1 MDKIDKILRNE
12 GLQYTTIDYQGE
24 KCYLIDSLKLYLYIR
39 GGKNSEVFREFR
51 AIVPT
56 GYYFIWYTK
65 AQVENLKKIRALKNK
80 KVRKE
85 LSKFQNKKSHIVD
98 KYARK
103 MRENPTEAEDSFS
116 KELDKNGISYRQ
128 QVVIDCKAKKY
139 IADFV
144 VGKTVIEVDGGTHH
158 KPKAVKYDAVRTDR
172 LESLGYSV
180 LRIDNKDVIK
190 KSRKLNELIRKL
202 KN

>member
-12 GLQYTTIDYQGE
+12 GLKYTTIDYQGE

-39 GGKNSEVFREFR
+39 EDKNSEVFRDFR

-56 GYYFIWYTK
+56 GYYFIWFTK
-65 AQVENLKKIRALKNK
+65 AQVEKLNKIRALKDE

-85 LSKFQNKKSHIVD
+85 LSKYQGGKRVVKN
-98 KYARK
+98 YATK
-103 MRENPTEAEDSFS
+103 MRENPTKAEDSFS

-128 QVVIDCKAKKY
+128 QVVIDCKIKKY

-144 VGKTVIEVDGGTHH
+144 VGKTVIEVDGGAHH

-190 KSRKLNELIRKL
+190 KSCKLKELIRKL

>member
-24 KCYLIDSLKLYLYIR
+24 KCYLINSIKLYLYIR
-39 GGKNSEVFREFR
+39 EDKNSEVFRDFR

-65 AQVENLKKIRALKNK
+65 AQVEKLKNIRALKNK

-85 LSKFQNKKSHIVD
+85 LSKYQDGKRVVNN
-98 KYARK
+98 YATK
-103 MRENPTEAEDSFS
+103 MRENPTKAEDSFS

-128 QVVIDCKAKKY
+128 QVVMDCKVKKY

-190 KSRKLNELIRKL
+190 KSGKLNELIRKL

>member
-24 KCYLIDSLKLYLYIR
+24 KCYLINSIKLYLYIR
-39 GGKNSEVFREFR
+39 EDKNSEVFRDFR

-65 AQVENLKKIRALKNK
+65 AQVEKLKNIRALKNK

-85 LSKFQNKKSHIVD
+85 LSKYQDGKRVVNN
-98 KYARK
+98 YAAK
-103 MRENPTEAEDSFS
+103 MRENPTKAEDSFS

-128 QVVIDCKAKKY
+128 QVVIDCKVKKY

-190 KSRKLNELIRKL
+190 KSGKLNELIRKL